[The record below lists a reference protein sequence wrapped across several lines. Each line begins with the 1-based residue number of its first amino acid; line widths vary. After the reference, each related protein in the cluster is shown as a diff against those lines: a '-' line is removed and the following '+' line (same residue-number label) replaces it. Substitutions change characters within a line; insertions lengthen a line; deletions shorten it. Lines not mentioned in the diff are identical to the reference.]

1 MHNAA
6 LYYISYN
13 ENISYLGLLSHSP
26 EALLCVDEAL
36 VSLKGSVQRANLSSR
51 FQLNHLLKEVGIR
64 NSLRT
69 FTLIVHAHPYCARNP
84 CRKVL
89 PRVRA
94 GEES

>member
-6 LYYISYN
+6 LYYIIYN
-13 ENISYLGLLSHSP
+13 ENVSYLGLLSRSP

-51 FQLNHLLKEVGIR
+51 LQLNHLLKVGIR